1 MDLDTY
7 GLPPYDLL
15 SYSFKTTDGKLH
27 MDGGMVVDEDARQV
41 GLYLPDGSPAGTGLK
56 EK

>member
-15 SYSFKTTDGKLH
+15 SCAFKTADGKLH
-27 MDGGMVVDEDARQV
+27 AGGSMVIDRDARQV